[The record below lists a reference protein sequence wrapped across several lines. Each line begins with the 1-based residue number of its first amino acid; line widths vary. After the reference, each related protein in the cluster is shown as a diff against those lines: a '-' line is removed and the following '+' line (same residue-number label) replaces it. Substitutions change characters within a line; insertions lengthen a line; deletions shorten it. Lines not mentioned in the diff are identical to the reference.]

1 MRFFPLDERNET
13 RRDDET
19 MMNGGWERRWKTKII
34 GGREWGGRWTIYR
47 KKRMVGWGL
56 HIAIVFGRL
65 CCLEE
70 IRGST
75 GRPSTGVEAATA
87 AEAVAVV
94 VAMHSGRASF
104 SYLGAINFNERTL
117 FV

>member
-1 MRFFPLDERNET
+1 M
-13 RRDDET
+13 
-19 MMNGGWERRWKTKII
+19 
-34 GGREWGGRWTIYR
+34 
-47 KKRMVGWGL
+47 GWGL